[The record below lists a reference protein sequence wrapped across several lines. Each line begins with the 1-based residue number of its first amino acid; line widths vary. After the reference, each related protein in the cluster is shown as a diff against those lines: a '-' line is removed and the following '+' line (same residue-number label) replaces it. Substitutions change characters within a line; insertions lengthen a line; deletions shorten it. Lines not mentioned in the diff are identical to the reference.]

1 MALYHFWQ
9 VLITFVFGG
18 ISWILSRYLIL
29 VVHNMYITTFPMY
42 AGLPHIAFFLAITHW
57 GLWII
62 IMLPS
67 AYYLWNQTQR
77 PEVS

>member
-18 ISWILSRYLIL
+18 ISWVFSRYLIL
-29 VVHNMYITTFPMY
+29 VAHNIYVSEFPMY

-57 GLWII
+57 GLFL
-62 IMLPS
+62 IMLMS

-77 PEVS
+77 PEVN